1 MDKMI
6 VMTVNGSI
14 LIAIIICFRQF
25 FSHQIPKRFLVCLWI
40 CVIVRLLLPVSIPV
54 SWPEGSHWNV
64 GAVSAGHLTGSSFH
78 VSSAHDPLAAEQIGR
93 AHV

>member
-54 SWPEGSHWNV
+54 S
-64 GAVSAGHLTGSSFH
+64 
-78 VSSAHDPLAAEQIGR
+78 
-93 AHV
+93 